1 MVENCPDLAR
11 NSAIGP
17 RYCNRGRCRAIPKRA
32 GRIRKNVKGGALNV
46 TTDLSDANA
55 NVRRRTNIMPEKE
68 QNKTILAN
76 CIQREKTMIPN
87 DSPMVYI
94 VDDDQGLCVELED
107 LLVASGLRSTVF
119 QSVTAYKHHQQ
130 RESPACLLLEVE
142 LPDISGLEFQKQM
155 NDADPPVVFMTGHGD
170 IPSSVRAIK
179 HGAIDFLTKPVRDD
193 VLIDAINIAIDL
205 DRANSR
211 ERTNI
216 EALQARLR
224 RLTPREQEVFP
235 LVVSGL
241 LNKQIAAQLGI
252 SEITLQIHRGRIMRK
267 MEAPSFA
274 DLVRYA
280 EALRIPINQ
289 SRCWAVDRA

>member
-1 MVENCPDLAR
+1 
-11 NSAIGP
+11 
-17 RYCNRGRCRAIPKRA
+17 
-32 GRIRKNVKGGALNV
+32 
-46 TTDLSDANA
+46 
-55 NVRRRTNIMPEKE
+55 
-68 QNKTILAN
+68 
-76 CIQREKTMIPN
+76 
-87 DSPMVYI
+87 
-94 VDDDQGLCVELED
+94 
-107 LLVASGLRSTVF
+107 
-119 QSVTAYKHHQQ
+119 
-130 RESPACLLLEVE
+130 VE

-205 DRANSR
+205 DRANGR